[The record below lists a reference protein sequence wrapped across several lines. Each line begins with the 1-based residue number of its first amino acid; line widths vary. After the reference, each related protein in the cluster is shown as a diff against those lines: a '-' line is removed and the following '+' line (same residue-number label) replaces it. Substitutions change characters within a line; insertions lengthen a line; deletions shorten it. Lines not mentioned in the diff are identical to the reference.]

1 MHINEQKEL
10 ISILNKLG
18 ISPNKDGYRYL
29 VESIKI
35 CYQDNNYLYNITT
48 KLYPLLSNIFNKKI
62 SSIERSIRYAIEVG
76 WLNSDYNYSNE
87 LFKNTLSYNKLNPS
101 NSLFIATIVEYLR
114 LNCK

>member
-1 MHINEQKEL
+1 MKKEL
-10 ISILNKLG
+10 IFILNKLG

-29 VESIKI
+29 CEAIRI
-35 CYQDNNYLYNITT
+35 CSKDELYLHNITT
-48 KLYPLLSNIFNKKI
+48 KLYPLLSDIFNKKI

-101 NSLFIATIVEYLR
+101 NSLFIATIVEYLKR
-114 LNCK
+114 NYK